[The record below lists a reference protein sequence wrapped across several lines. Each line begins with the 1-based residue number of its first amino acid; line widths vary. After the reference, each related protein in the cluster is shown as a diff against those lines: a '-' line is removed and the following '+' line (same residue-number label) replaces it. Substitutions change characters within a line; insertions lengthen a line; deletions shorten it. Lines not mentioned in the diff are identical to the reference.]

1 LEQLNNETSLQLK
14 TFRNSYGQVCKSLL
28 FSHKDSMSLQSTK
41 ENNSKSFDDRLVAI
55 DYLKSFTTTLVLLL
69 NAILAYP
76 TWGKFNQENYVR
88 NSTAPIIDPMKWKG
102 FDLPPTL
109 LNLYFMALI
118 KGIMTYSGSDLN

>member
-1 LEQLNNETSLQLK
+1 VE
-14 TFRNSYGQVCKSLL
+14 
-28 FSHKDSMSLQSTK
+28 
-41 ENNSKSFDDRLVAI
+41 I
-55 DYLKSFTTTLVLLL
+55 DFLRSFTTTLVLLL
-69 NAILAYP
+69 HAILAYP

-88 NSTAPIIDPMKWKG
+88 NSTAPIINPMLWEG